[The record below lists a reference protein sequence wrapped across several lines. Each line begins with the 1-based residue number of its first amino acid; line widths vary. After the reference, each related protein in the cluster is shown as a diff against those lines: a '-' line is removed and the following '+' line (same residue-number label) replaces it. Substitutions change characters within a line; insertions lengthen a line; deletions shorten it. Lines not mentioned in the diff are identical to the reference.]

1 MQENEF
7 GRYYFNLCLLKY
19 RCFHVDLCSIH
30 TYSKNMSTK
39 QLLIKEK
46 VLPERSMFT
55 HIQTW
60 QGAIVAEYGGR
71 VVSNL
76 DHTEKEA
83 MKYLKRVYPEVYTEF
98 TRHCRT
104 LSDIDGESDGLRGWL
119 F

>member
-1 MQENEF
+1 MELEASGSFAGVDFF
-7 GRYYFNLCLLKY
+7 GALLPA
-19 RCFHVDLCSIH
+19 S
-30 TYSKNMSTK
+30 
-39 QLLIKEK
+39 
-46 VLPERSMFT
+46 
-55 HIQTW
+55 W

-104 LSDIDGESDGLRGWL
+104 LSDIDGESDGLTGWL